1 MELIETLLSFSEK
14 AGEIARTIRREPK
27 LFSLLIEEKGD
38 DEKNQRFAQDFKTL
52 ADVLIQE
59 ALRHHVTQMVGSY
72 EVVQNKDSVLQ
83 ANATI

>member
-1 MELIETLLSFSEK
+1 MELIETLFNFSEK

-27 LFSLLIEEKGD
+27 LFSLLVEEKGE

-59 ALRHHVTQMVGSY
+59 ALRHHVAQMVG
-72 EVVQNKDSVLQ
+72 
-83 ANATI
+83 